1 MLSQRL
7 ILRHALVS
15 LLFVLLYLLLN
26 QPEIIFIS
34 RIGFV
39 TWYPAIGVVVA
50 LLLGVNPWYAL
61 LVCVAD
67 ALAAKVIYN
76 QPVLSFS
83 STVGGAGSALCY
95 GTAAYI
101 LRGPLHIDLG
111 LRRRRDVVGYVFVG
125 AAAAAGAAIFGVACL
140 IADHSIARPEYK
152 SSGVG
157 WFLGDVIGLVGI

>member
-1 MLSQRL
+1 MDSQRR
-7 ILRHALVS
+7 IFRHTLVS

-26 QPEIIFIS
+26 RPEVIFIS

-50 LLLGVNPWYAL
+50 LLLGVSPWYAL

-67 ALAAKVIYN
+67 ALAAKVIYG

-83 STVGGAGSALCY
+83 STLGSLGSALCY
-95 GTAAYI
+95 GTAAYV

-111 LRRRRDVVGYVFVG
+111 LLRRRDVVGYVFSLRAWL
-125 AAAAAGAAIFGVACL
+125 AAANRVSLDDFGQCAQLLPFLFLPALSAALPAGCAA
-140 IADHSIARPEYK
+140 R
-152 SSGVG
+152 
-157 WFLGDVIGLVGI
+157 